1 MARNPVQFQKGM
13 SLAAFQAEYGGKE
26 SCEAALRAQRWPQGF
41 VCPKCQ
47 GRKHSY
53 CVRRRLYQCSACRTQ
68 TSLKAGTIFHKS
80 KVPLTTWFLAIYL
93 LTQSK
98 NDISA
103 LELSRQLG
111 VKYDTAWAIKHKLM
125 AAMQDRNK
133 AYKLKGD
140 VQIDDAYLGGERK
153 GTPGRGAVGKIP
165 FLAAVETRDGKP
177 VYIKLRRVAAFN
189 KEAVKSYAK
198 EALEPGSTVLSDG
211 LYCFE
216 SLAEAGMTHTA
227 IKRGRASRSA
237 LQMGQHL
244 PCQYQGRHHRNLPGH
259 SAAARRPLSCRLRIP
274 LQPPFRSSEHGSGAG
289 EGRCRNRA
297 ETL

>member
-13 SLAAFQAEYGGKE
+13 SLAAFQAEYGSE
-26 SCEAALRAQRWPQGF
+26 ERCRAALRAQRWPDGF

-47 GRKHSY
+47 GQKHSY

-80 KVPLTTWFLAIYL
+80 KVPLTAWFLAIYL

-153 GTPGRGAVGKIP
+153 GTPGRGAAGKTP

-177 VYIKLRRVAAFN
+177 FYIKLRRVAAFN

-198 EALEPGSTVLSDG
+198 EALEPGSTVLSG
-211 LYCFE
+211 EKACPQL
-216 SLAEAGMTHTA
+216 
-227 IKRGRASRSA
+227 RGQASPSVRRQDRSRRSA
-237 LQMGQHL
+237 
-244 PCQYQGRHHRNLPGH
+244 HRP
-259 SAAARRPLSCRLRIP
+259 
-274 LQPPFRSSEHGSGAG
+274 
-289 EGRCRNRA
+289 
-297 ETL
+297 

>member
-13 SLAAFQAEYGGKE
+13 SLAAFQAEYGGRE
-26 SCEAALRAQRWPQGF
+26 SCEAALRAQRWPEGF
-41 VCPKCQ
+41 VCPKL
-47 GRKHSY
+47 
-53 CVRRRLYQCSACRTQ
+53 RRLYQCSACRTQ

-140 VQIDDAYLGGERK
+140 VQIDDAYLGGERQ
-153 GTPGRGAVGKIP
+153 GTPGRGAAGKTP

-177 VYIKLRRVAAFN
+177 FYIKLRGLRPSTRRRSRPTPRRPWNLA
-189 KEAVKSYAK
+189 
-198 EALEPGSTVLSDG
+198 PGSSATGFIAL
-211 LYCFE
+211 
-216 SLAEAGMTHTA
+216 
-227 IKRGRASRSA
+227 KA
-237 LQMGQHL
+237 LQ
-244 PCQYQGRHHRNLPGH
+244 
-259 SAAARRPLSCRLRIP
+259 RRV
-274 LQPPFRSSEHGSGAG
+274 
-289 EGRCRNRA
+289 
-297 ETL
+297 